1 MNERYGGGG
10 HGRGG
15 RDDDRRDSSDFE
27 PQHPE
32 QGPMHPARRRA
43 ADPLGDAPNSI
54 TVIGR
59 RSVQEALD
67 EPGVQVLGVRMA
79 RELPGEYREKMS
91 RACREKDVELQM
103 QSFREIGA
111 FTGDAR
117 NDQGIA
123 ARIRLKKAVEIDEFL
138 PSVKGQG
145 SREPA
150 HVLALDGVT
159 NPQNVGMIVRSAVAS
174 GVRAVLWPS
183 AGSPWVDALIVKASA
198 GTVYRCPIV
207 RCRQI
212 VDGLLEMQ
220 RAGFR
225 LYGLEMDGG
234 GSLFDVTPV
243 HRSVVI
249 VGGETTGLSE
259 SVRGMVDERLSIP
272 MAAGVESLN
281 AAVAASLVCFE
292 FSRKRVL
299 KAKE

>member
-1 MNERYGGGG
+1 MNENDRFE
-10 HGRGG
+10 GR
-15 RDDDRRDSSDFE
+15 
-27 PQHPE
+27 PE
-32 QGPMHPARRRA
+32 QGPMHPARRRREDA
-43 ADPLGDAPNSI
+43 LGDAPNSI
-54 TVIGR
+54 TVIGK
-59 RSVQEALD
+59 RSVQEALG

-79 RELPGEYREKMS
+79 RELPGEYREMMS
-91 RACREKDVELQM
+91 RVCREKNVELEM
-103 QSFREIGA
+103 RSFREVAA

-123 ARIRLKKAVEIDEFL
+123 ARIRLKKAVEVDDFL

-207 RCRQI
+207 RCRQL
-212 VDGLLEMQ
+212 VDGLMELQ
-220 RAGFR
+220 RSGFR
-225 LYGLEMDGG
+225 LYGLEMTGG
-234 GSLFDVTPV
+234 GSVFDVTPA

-249 VGGETTGLSE
+249 VGGETTGISA
-259 SVRGMVDERLSIP
+259 SVQGMLDERVSIP
-272 MAAGVESLN
+272 MSAGVESLN

-292 FSRKRVL
+292 FSRKRGAE
-299 KAKE
+299 K